1 MTGIMSPTY
10 KEPTPTS
17 PASAG
22 FFCVPRGCDLERG
35 YPFLVIL
42 GNLLGWGYLVLRTAF
57 RIGGTVFCKCFRFRM
72 L

>member
-22 FFCVPRGCDLERG
+22 FFLCPQGLRPGKGVPLFGNPGKFARMGVPCFADSLQDRG
-35 YPFLVIL
+35 YR
-42 GNLLGWGYLVLRTAF
+42 LL
-57 RIGGTVFCKCFRFRM
+57 
-72 L
+72 